1 MSNYWKFSWLWV
13 FSGCAQAQ
21 NSILRF
27 LRWEPDHRRDAGNI
41 EKYKPSREKTRKK
54 EKEKKKH
61 EELYSGLHVF
71 VNCTDIYWRKTQILS
86 INHFYSF
93 FFFFFFLNSRI
104 PDKFWYTVVIEVFVL
119 NGHGT
124 LSFLLLIFVSI

>member
-13 FSGCAQAQ
+13 CSGCAQAQ

-71 VNCTDIYWRKTQILS
+71 VNCTDIYWKEKHR
-86 INHFYSF
+86 YSPLIIF
-93 FFFFFFLNSRI
+93 IPFFFFLNSRI